1 MKFRTTRTV
10 FGAAAV
16 AVLAWT
22 GSVTTASAATQ
33 PSQSS
38 WAQRDS
44 RTEVRQLSASAATDL
59 QQQIDQTLRTTKGG
73 VQVSANEI
81 AYKGSG
87 ALLSLPLPGQRTA
100 PENSQAALALFAPSA
115 AKATPSGTVY
125 YWGCPQGDSTDNQWY
140 CFYQDANMGGRR
152 LQWNLQHCGT
162 DYEGIFANYGF
173 TAQASSW
180 VNTGPLYVWA
190 QVGSSTLWVENPDEY
205 NKYVGDEDND
215 LATGFTSC

>member
-22 GSVTTASAATQ
+22 GSVTTASAATHPTQ
-33 PSQSS
+33 S

-44 RTEVRQLSASAATDL
+44 RTEVRQLSASAATGL

-115 AKATPSGTVY
+115 AKATPDITVY
-125 YWGCPQGDSTDNQWY
+125 YWGCPQGDNADNQWY
-140 CFYQDANMGGRR
+140 CFYQDSNMGGRR

-205 NKYVGDEDND
+205 SKYVGNENND

>member
-1 MKFRTTRTV
+1 MKKSGIR
-10 FGAAAV
+10 AAIV
-16 AVLAWT
+16 AVLMLIT
-22 GSVTTASAATQ
+22 GVSTAGYASAA
-33 PSQSS
+33 PASQSS

-44 RTEVRQLSASAATDL
+44 RAAVRHLSTSAAADL
-59 QQQIDQTLRTTKGG
+59 QRQINDTLRTTKGG

-115 AKATPSGTVY
+115 AKAAPNGTVY

-140 CFYQDANMGGRR
+140 CFYEDANMGGRR